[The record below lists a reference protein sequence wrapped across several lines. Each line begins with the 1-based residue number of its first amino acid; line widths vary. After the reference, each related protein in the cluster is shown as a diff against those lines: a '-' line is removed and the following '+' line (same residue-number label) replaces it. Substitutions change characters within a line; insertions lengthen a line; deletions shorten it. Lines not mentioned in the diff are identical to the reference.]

1 MKKNIGLLL
10 ALLLWSTL
18 SSAALTSFEVK
29 EIRLENLS
37 RISEATV
44 LNYLPVKKGSTLNQQ
59 KADEALRALFKTG
72 FFDDVS
78 LHRDGDVLVV
88 RFVERPSIAKIKL
101 SGNEK
106 IETDQLKDGLKK
118 IGLAEGRIFNRSL
131 LEQVEQELQRQYFAL
146 GKYGVSIK
154 SKVEEQSRNRVSIEI
169 EINEGDVALV
179 RDINIIGFHAFDKAT
194 LMRRFETDPYQI
206 GDSLVSDAEYT
217 RQKLAADLENLR
229 SYYLDR
235 GYINFDIS
243 STQVSISPD
252 KRNVYVTVNLDE
264 GSKYSVAGVSLSGN
278 LIVDEA
284 ELRGMIEIKDGDVFS
299 RKLITES
306 STRISERLG
315 EEGYAFANVN
325 AIPEINED
333 DKTVKLT
340 FFVDPGKRVYIR
352 RVNFIGNS
360 KTQDEVLRRE
370 LRQLEGGWYSTSKI
384 NRSKVRIQRTGFI
397 DQVNV
402 DRLSVPGRPD
412 LVDVVFSVTER
423 PSGSITAS
431 MGYGQGSGMILSASV
446 NQNNFLGTGK
456 SVSAEVNNSD
466 INRKYSFRLTDPYY
480 TLDGVSRTISLYLN
494 ETNASA
500 TNRISGYQADVYGA
514 SMSFGFPMSEYRTAR
529 VGLGYDHTDIDIAST
544 AASAYR
550 RFTDDFGTTFNTF
563 TLTASWSY
571 DTRNRIVFPEKGT
584 DINIS
589 TDIALP
595 AADISF
601 YKVNYRQQLF
611 WQLWS
616 PVVFHLDGTVAY
628 GDGLGNTDRLP
639 FYENYYAGGG
649 QSVRGFRD
657 FSLGPKDDIND
668 RTVGGNRKATGT
680 MELLFP
686 PPMSEDNRTVRL
698 SAFIDAGN
706 VWGDGS
712 DARSLVAH
720 IEQLRASYG
729 ASLLWITPVG
739 GLRFSW
745 AWPLKTE
752 EGDQTQR
759 FQFSIGAP
767 F

>member
-1 MKKNIGLLL
+1 MKNKIGLIL
-10 ALLLWSTL
+10 ALMLWASH
-18 SSAALTSFEVK
+18 AFAFTSFEVK
-29 EIRLENLS
+29 DIRLENLT
-37 RISEATV
+37 RISDATV
-44 LNYLPVKKGSTLNQQ
+44 FNYLPVKKGTVLNQQ

-88 RFVERPSIAKIKL
+88 KFVERPSISKIKL
-101 SGNEK
+101 SGNEQ
-106 IETDQLKDGLKK
+106 IETEELKDGLKK
-118 IGLAEGRIFNRSL
+118 IGLAEGRVFNRSL
-131 LEQVEQELQRQYFAL
+131 LEQVEQELQRQYFSL

-154 SKVEEQSRNRVSIEI
+154 SKVQDQPRNRVSVEI
-169 EINEGDVALV
+169 EINEGEVALV
-179 RDINIIGFHAFDKAT
+179 REINIIGHHAFDKP
-194 LMRRFETDPYQI
+194 LMRRFQTSPYQV
-206 GDSLVSDAEYT
+206 GDTSISDAEYT

-235 GYINFDIS
+235 GYINFDIP

-252 KRNVYVTVNLDE
+252 KRNVYVTVNVVE
-264 GSKYSVAGVSLSGN
+264 GGSYRVSEVGLSGD
-278 LIVDEA
+278 LIVDED
-284 ELRGMIEIKDGDVFS
+284 ELRKLIEINGGDTFS
-299 RKLITES
+299 RKVITES

-325 AIPEINED
+325 AIPDVNED

-352 RVNFIGNS
+352 RVNFVGNT

-402 DRLSVPGRPD
+402 DRISVPGRPD

-431 MGYGQGSGMILSASV
+431 MGYGQGSGMILAASV

-456 SVSAEVNNSD
+456 SVSAEINNSD
-466 INRKYSFRLTDPYY
+466 VNRVYSFRVTDPYY
-480 TLDGVSRTISLYLN
+480 NLDGVSRTMRLYLR

-500 TNRISGYQADVYGA
+500 ATSIAGYNADVYGA
-514 SMSFGFPMSEYRTAR
+514 SVSYGFPLSEYRTAR
-529 VGLGYDHTDIDIAST
+529 VGLGYDHTGINISSGAPSI
-544 AASAYR
+544 YR
-550 RFTDDFGTTFNTF
+550 GFTQEYGSNFKTL
-563 TLTASWSY
+563 TLTASWGY

-584 DINIS
+584 DINVS
-589 TDIALP
+589 TEVALP
-595 AADISF
+595 GGDIS
-601 YKVNYRQQLF
+601 YQKTSYRQQLF
-611 WQLWS
+611 WQLTA
-616 PVVFHLDGTVAY
+616 PVVLHLDGTVAY
-628 GDGLGNTDRLP
+628 GSGIGDTKQLP
-639 FYENYYAGGG
+639 FYEHYYAGGG

-657 FSLGPKDDIND
+657 NSLGPRDELGT
-668 RTVGGNRKATGT
+668 RTVGGSRKVTGT
-680 MELLFP
+680 AELVFP

-706 VWGDGS
+706 VWGGEGVDTIQGHLS
-712 DARSLVAH
+712 D
-720 IEQLRASYG
+720 LRASYG

-745 AWPLKTE
+745 AWPLKSE
-752 EGDQTQR
+752 AVDETQR